1 MAEKTRPAPDF
12 RFNENSEEVRALGE
26 ANVLPEAISEQD
38 VDFPFDAQIRNE
50 MGIEKP
56 AYDHYY
62 QGVVVVCLAKRGEA
76 WYAVVSQPDPGYKHH
91 SESCAI
97 VALDHA
103 AAEAVRAAAT
113 KILRKRDEVV
123 ERERRCQEV
132 LRQHGLDE
140 ESIRARRKAVLAAA
154 GLL

>member
-1 MAEKTRPAPDF
+1 MAEKSHPSPDF
-12 RFNENSEEVRALGE
+12 WFSENSEEIQALGK
-26 ANVLPEAISEQD
+26 ANVLPEAISERD
-38 VDFPFDAQIRNE
+38 VDFPFDAQLRNE
-50 MGIEKP
+50 LGIEEP
-56 AYDHYY
+56 AYEHCY
-62 QGVVVVCLAKRGEA
+62 QEVVVVCLAKRGEA

-97 VALDHA
+97 IALDQA

-140 ESIRARRKAVLAAA
+140 ESIRARRRAVLAAA